1 MPFYDDSTWMI
12 VKATLARRL
21 SCCQDFEDAVIS
33 YNTKFKDLW
42 KRLYN
47 CWVQNHITWAIW
59 IVYDTIPY
67 GINYILFDQMT
78 IIVAQEI
85 PFTQDIFRERSI
97 RRGETT
103 FFQFYSSNNSK
114 TLPWRRESFP
124 KIATTS
130 EKAFKWSGLLDAVPV
145 WNFVRFSSKSSIDKF
160 CRV

>member
-47 CWVQNHITWAIW
+47 CWVKNHITWAIW

-78 IIVAQEI
+78 NRGTRNSIYSGHFSRKKHPTRRV
-85 PFTQDIFRERSI
+85 DIFLI
-97 RRGETT
+97 L
-103 FFQFYSSNNSK
+103 FFQQFKNFALKARIISQNRHDFWKSIQMK
-114 TLPWRRESFP
+114 RFTWRS
-124 KIATTS
+124 TS
-130 EKAFKWSGLLDAVPV
+130 VE
-145 WNFVRFSSKSSIDKF
+145 F
-160 CRV
+160 C